1 LEASVK
7 GEGAAIKTMS
17 KSLHDSKAKID
28 ILFNEMDNLTL
39 ELDAKSREFE
49 EKLNELSGDVNMPA

>member
-1 LEASVK
+1 MEK
-7 GEGAAIKTMS
+7 GEGKEIKTMS
-17 KSLHDSKAKID
+17 KSLHDSKSKID

-49 EKLNELSGDVNMPA
+49 EKLNELSGGVDIPA